1 MQTVADAD
9 DPIGLPPRPV
19 LPPRP
24 PFPLWAALAP
34 AVGAV
39 VLWRV
44 TGSATVLWFAALG
57 PIAAIA
63 TLVDGRLARR
73 RARRR
78 ARREEDALLA
88 QLESEIGRRH
98 DRERRE
104 RWRSTPD
111 VHRFLRA
118 HDDIWRAGTR
128 RGEVI
133 VVGAGD
139 APSAVRLDRTEAASA
154 AGDDSGADVERRRRV
169 RRRAA
174 VLRDAPI
181 TVPLRAGVAVVGPA
195 AVAGSIARALAA
207 QVCLAL
213 PPGALEVRG
222 EESESWIRELPQA
235 GSRGAAVLW
244 LGSGSAPDDA
254 DVPIVRIDDG
264 MPVPPRCAAVIRVR
278 SLEEIELDHDGVTVP
293 IRPAYLARDRTGEVA
308 DALRRRS
315 RAVTD
320 GVRGAPA
327 FAELSTVPPNGLAVA
342 IGADREGFV
351 AVDLVADGPHAV
363 VVGVT
368 GSGKS
373 ELLCTWVAAMAQRR
387 GPDEVSFL
395 LVDFKGGSA
404 FDPLRPLPHVAGVVT
419 DLDDAAAERAI
430 ASLAAEMR
438 RRERALAEA
447 RVRDIADLDG
457 TLARLV
463 VVVDEYAALVAA
475 HPALASTFADV
486 VARGRALG
494 IHVVLATQRATGFRD
509 AVLANAPLR
518 IALRV
523 TDPADSR
530 AVIGCIDAATLPG
543 GIADRGTALVRGP
556 ADAAPRTVR
565 VSRCTADDIAAIAA
579 TWRELGSVPA
589 HRPWLPALPTH
600 LPLPILPPVDGI
612 ALGLVDEPEEQRQRT
627 AVLGDGSG
635 LAVVGRSG
643 AGRSTV
649 LRTIAAQLP
658 AERVAWIPA
667 DDLEAAWDAVT
678 DLPTRVRGDVIIA
691 DDIDLL
697 LARLPA
703 EYAAEAAERLELCAR
718 EARGRGIRLVL
729 GAQRLSGALSRI
741 VDHLPARAI
750 LATTSAA
757 ERAALGGR
765 SADHSDRMPPGR
777 GHLDGELIQFAVADE
792 DPDGDA
798 AQPALAAPAAWHPDG
813 PVAFVAPATAA
824 TRDTL
829 AAWEA
834 RGAST
839 GALAAATGADAAAQ
853 VVWGAPEAWVG
864 RWQMLSAAHPD
875 RRLVVDAACAAD
887 LRLITGRR
895 ALPPYAAP
903 GAGRAWLF
911 GVDGSVSRVR
921 LPREA
926 ASAALPTAGTTRR
939 DRRLRAEDPRA

>member
-1 MQTVADAD
+1 MQSDAVD
-9 DPIGLPPRPV
+9 DPIALPPRPV
-19 LPPRP
+19 APPRP
-24 PFPLWAALAP
+24 PFPLWAAVVPTL
-34 AVGAV
+34 GAV

-44 TGSATVLWFAALG
+44 SGSATVLWFAALG
-57 PIAAIA
+57 PLVAIA
-63 TLVDGRLARR
+63 TLIDARWARR

-78 ARREEDALLA
+78 ARRADDALLA
-88 QLESEIGRRH
+88 ELELEIGRRH

-139 APSAVRLDRTEAASA
+139 SPSAVRMDRTEAAA
-154 AGDDSGADVERRRRV
+154 AGDGDRGADVERRRRL
-169 RRRAA
+169 RRQAA

-181 TVPLRAGVAVVGPA
+181 TVPLRAGIAVVGPA

-213 PPGALEVRG
+213 PPGALEVRS
-222 EESESWIRELPQA
+222 EESESWMRELPQA

-244 LGSGSAPDDA
+244 LGSDSAPEGA
-254 DVPIVRIDDG
+254 DVPIVRVDGG
-264 MPVPPRCAAVIRVR
+264 MPIPPRCAAVIRVR
-278 SLEEIELDHDGVTVP
+278 SLEEVELDHEGATVP
-293 IRPAYLARDRTGEVA
+293 IRPSYLARDRTGEVA
-308 DALRRRS
+308 EALRL
-315 RAVTD
+315 RASA
-320 GVRGAPA
+320 VRDAAPGAPS
-327 FAELSTVPPNGLAVA
+327 FAELSTVPSHGLTAA
-342 IGADREGFV
+342 IGADREGLV

-419 DLDDAAAERAI
+419 DLDDAATERAI

-438 RRERALAEA
+438 RRERALAAA

-457 TLARLV
+457 ALARLV

-475 HPALASTFADV
+475 YPALASTFADV
-486 VARGRALG
+486 AARGRALG
-494 IHVVLATQRATGFRD
+494 IHLVLATQRAAGFRD

-523 TDPADSR
+523 TDAADSR
-530 AVIGCIDAATLPG
+530 TVIGCIDAATLPG
-543 GIADRGTALVRGP
+543 GITDRGTALVRGP
-556 ADAAPRTVR
+556 ADSAPRTVR
-565 VSRCTADDIAAIAA
+565 VSRCTAEDIAAIAA
-579 TWRELGSVPA
+579 TWRERGSVPA

-600 LPLPILPPVDGI
+600 LPLPALLPTDGI
-612 ALGLVDEPEEQRQRT
+612 ALGLVDEPGEQRQRT
-627 AVLGDGSG
+627 ALLGDGSG
-635 LAVVGRSG
+635 LSVVGRSG
-643 AGRSTV
+643 AGRTTV

-658 AERVAWIPA
+658 AERVVVIPA

-678 DLPTRVRGDVIIA
+678 DLPTRRRGDVVLA

-697 LARLPA
+697 FARLPA

-729 GAQRLSGALSRI
+729 GAQRLSGALVRV
-741 VDHLPARAI
+741 VDQLPARAI

-757 ERAALGGR
+757 ERVALGGR

-777 GHLDGELIQFAVADE
+777 GHLDGELIQFAVVD
-792 DPDGDA
+792 DDRTGFS
-798 AQPALAAPAAWHPDG
+798 AQPVGAATPPWHPDG
-813 PVAFVAPATAA
+813 PVALVAPAGTA
-824 TRDTL
+824 TRSTL
-829 AAWEA
+829 AAWEE

-864 RWQMLSAAHPD
+864 RWQVFSAAHPD
-875 RRLVVDAACAAD
+875 SRLVVDAACAPD

-895 ALPPYAAP
+895 TLPPYAAP

-911 GVDGSVSRVR
+911 GVDGSVSRVT

-926 ASAALPTAGTTRR
+926 ASTAPPAGGTTRR